1 MFKLVSGWML
11 VCLFGLVTASSS
23 SGFAASAQ
31 FATALGDPELLQ
43 ILSHALAYDADS
55 ATEAIA
61 ASHNIRV
68 KGMAD
73 DILRDAV
80 QLNHELVQQVAKSG
94 LVAAS
99 TSESQHLDLRCKQ
112 DLRDLRAT
120 YGRAFDHV
128 YLKQQVEAQY
138 AFIALLDQG
147 GDASALHGIR
157 TKARL
162 YAARHL
168 LFAQQL
174 IRDGEAA
181 SVD

>member
-1 MFKLVSGWML
+1 MALSGPAVAL
-11 VCLFGLVTASSS
+11 ASPAY
-23 SGFAASAQ
+23 AASAEL
-31 FATALGDPELLQ
+31 TSPLGDPELLQ

-61 ASHNIRV
+61 TSHNIRV

-147 GDASALHGIR
+147 GEASALQGIR